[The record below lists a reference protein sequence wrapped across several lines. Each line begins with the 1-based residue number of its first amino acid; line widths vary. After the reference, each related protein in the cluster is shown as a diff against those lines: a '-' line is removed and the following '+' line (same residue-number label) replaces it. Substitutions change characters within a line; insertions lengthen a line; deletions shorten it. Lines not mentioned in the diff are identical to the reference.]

1 VASENEV
8 GERERE
14 RERVGV
20 IGKLHMVIAIKEW
33 FIMVRDSPFVDGPYQ
48 I

>member
-1 VASENEV
+1 MKTRWV
-8 GERERE
+8 RERE